1 MRPYIDATLSS
12 QWNGGFVMEI
22 FITNKGTE
30 TITDYQ
36 VDFTLPGTITDMW
49 DSIVSAHTGDRYTV
63 IDDDSQNDIAPGE
76 TVRFKFKVQ
85 TENGELPS
93 AFTVNGVEPEFSPEA
108 SSLFQV
114 SQSESEPTLEGEPV
128 EVSEPTV
135 QEETAVVEEAPAE
148 TAFVDSTSTSTAPT
162 VEAENVINV
171 AAGTSSSDL
180 QKLIDSAPDGSVL
193 KLAAGNY
200 RFDSNITIER
210 SDITIVGAG
219 RGETIITFTD
229 KALSLGDQNGFLV
242 EGAGTASAGLLLKDT
257 AEGSHELAL
266 SSGHGLKVGD
276 TVRIWQDNTQ
286 EYFDEIGDTSWQKLN
301 APLRTSMANVVSV
314 EGGKV
319 TLDRGVHFDFDGGE
333 THVQRIDVLENV
345 TLQGFT
351 VDYELGT
358 PDNAVFS
365 NTLSKLTD
373 YQAIKL
379 NGTVDAL
386 VKDIEVL
393 NGPSTAFEF
402 ALSLDLHADALGAHG
417 AFNKG
422 AGGNGYAFELR
433 ESYDGALTNL
443 EDSGMRH
450 SVLFASWR
458 SSVGNDVHVLSTDR
472 DINFHGG
479 QDHDNTVHVEQSI
492 RDADADGM
500 STTLWYNNGGVSY
513 GAITEA
519 GANHT
524 TFDYVVGSRRNDIV
538 QGTDNGVY
546 LDGALGHDTLY
557 GGAGDDI
564 LRGGLGTDS
573 LIGGDGFDTAHL
585 EQNYSAYKIR
595 FNDDGSVYLDGSS
608 DDNTLIGM
616 EQAIFADGTV
626 LDIASRKTTQ
636 GSAPSVPT
644 PQEILAD
651 GEQEQ
656 EETVIAPSEPVIQ
669 PAPEPIAEV
678 EPVLV
683 SEPVTEPELVLEPV
697 TTEPSEALEPVAE
710 TVVAEPE
717 LVIIEP
723 ELVVIEPE
731 LVVVEP
737 ELVVIEPEAEVTE
750 PVAVSEPATAIEAGA
765 MEVSLAMV
773 NRWDGGYVMR
783 VEITNHSDSDIANPE
798 IAFSVPSDVTQFYGA
813 TLLSQ
818 TGDQYRVSYDGSDA
832 LKAGGIMRFSFKA
845 YAPTSE
851 APTALALNGTTL
863 TFDPSAL
870 VAGEAADT
878 SLLDAMEP
886 SVSAADVLEV
896 TSNVSSAW
904 STGYVT
910 EVFVT
915 NTSDVAVNA
924 PSVNFTLPG
933 TITDLWNGAYVKG
946 ENGYT
951 VDAANGGKVL
961 DPGEVWRFSYKV
973 QDGSHALPDNLVAT
987 GELDGVV
994 ESDDSGLLGSDDSD
1008 SLYGT
1013 EGSDTLYGGLGG
1025 DMLSGGDG
1033 ADTFVLLSTFE
1044 STAFDSDIIVDFDQ
1058 LGGDQIDLSAID
1070 ADLASDGDQ
1079 AFAWV
1084 GNAAFTGTAGELRS
1098 EGSLV
1103 QGDINGDGV
1112 VDLQIDVVGV
1122 DTLRAEDFML

>member
-12 QWNGGFVMEI
+12 QWNGGFVMEV

-49 DSIVSAHTGDRYTV
+49 DSVVSAHTDDRYTI

-93 AFTVNGVEPEFSPEA
+93 SFTVNGVEPEFSPEA

-114 SQSESEPTLEGEPV
+114 SQYESEPSLESEPV
-128 EVSEPTV
+128 WVSEPTV
-135 QEETAVVEEAPAE
+135 QEETAVVEEARAE
-148 TAFVDSTSTSTAPT
+148 TALVDSTSASTSTAPT
-162 VEAENVINV
+162 VETENVINV

-193 KLAAGNY
+193 QLVAGNY

-210 SDITIVGAG
+210 SDIAIIGAG
-219 RGETIITFTD
+219 SGETRITFTNQ
-229 KALSLGDQNGFLV
+229 ALSLGDKNSFLI
-242 EGAGTASAGLLLKDT
+242 EGTGTAWAGTLLTDT

-266 SSGHGLKVGD
+266 SSSHGLKVGD

-314 EGGKV
+314 DGGKV

-333 THVQRIDVLENV
+333 TKVQRIDVLENV

-365 NTLSKLTD
+365 NTLSKLAG

-386 VKDIEVL
+386 VKDIDVL

-402 ALSLDLHADALGAHG
+402 ALSLDLSADTLGAHG

-422 AGGNGYAFELR
+422 SGGNGYAYELR
-433 ESYDGALTNL
+433 ESYDGTLTNL

-479 QDHDNTVHVEQSI
+479 QDHGNTVHVEQSI

-500 STTLWYNNGGVSY
+500 STTLWYNNGGESF

-519 GANHT
+519 GANQI
-524 TFDYVVGSRRNDIV
+524 TFEYVVGSRRNDV
-538 QGTDNGVY
+538 LQGSDNGVY

-595 FNDDGSVYLDGSS
+595 FNDDGSVYLDGIS

-616 EQAIFADGTV
+616 EQAIFADGIV

-644 PQEILAD
+644 PKEILAD
-651 GEQEQ
+651 GVQEQ

-669 PAPEPIAEV
+669 PEKETVAEIIVLEPEPVEEALKT
-678 EPVLV
+678 EPVLTAPEETALEESAPQESTESEDIV
-683 SEPVTEPELVLEPV
+683 ISEPE
-697 TTEPSEALEPVAE
+697 S
-710 TVVAEPE
+710 
-717 LVIIEP
+717 
-723 ELVVIEPE
+723 
-731 LVVVEP
+731 
-737 ELVVIEPEAEVTE
+737 
-750 PVAVSEPATAIEAGA
+750 AIDESA
-765 MEVSLAMV
+765 MEVNLVVA
-773 NRWDGGYVMR
+773 NRWAGGYVMR

-818 TGDQYRVSYDGSDA
+818 AGDQYRVSYDGSDA

-851 APTALALNGTTL
+851 APTTLALNGTTL
-863 TFDPSAL
+863 ALDPATL
-870 VAGEAADT
+870 VAGECADT
-878 SLLDAMEP
+878 SLVDTLIPAPD
-886 SVSAADVLEV
+886 AADFLSI
-896 TSNVSSAW
+896 TSNIAKSWSS
-904 STGYVT
+904 GYLT

-915 NTSDVAVNA
+915 NTSDVAINA
-924 PSVNFTLPG
+924 PTVNFTLPVD
-933 TITDLWNGAYVKG
+933 IVELWNGVFVKG
-946 ENGYT
+946 ENGYS
-951 VDAANGGKVL
+951 VDATNSGVVL
-961 DPGEVWRFSYKV
+961 EPGEAWRFSYKV
-973 QDGSHALPDNLVAT
+973 QDSSQVLPDNFEAS
-987 GELDGVV
+987 GELMDTIDIDTSELIGTDA
-994 ESDDSGLLGSDDSD
+994 SDDLAGTQADDAI
-1008 SLYGT
+1008 
-1013 EGSDTLYGGLGG
+1013 YGGLSA
-1025 DMLSGGDG
+1025 DTLAGGDG
-1033 ADTFVLLSTFE
+1033 ADTFAFLSTFE
-1044 STAFDSDIIVDFDQ
+1044 STAFDSDIIVDFDR
-1058 LGGDQIDLSAID
+1058 LEGDLIDLSAID
-1070 ADLASDGDQ
+1070 ADLANDGDQ

-1112 VDLQIDVVGV
+1112 VDLQIDVVGI
-1122 DTLRAEDFML
+1122 DTLRAEDFLL